1 MVGDRVRARI
11 SLILTLTLTLILT
24 LTLTIILTPTLTLT
38 LTLAGGQVGR
48 GVEGVG
54 EGGGVESARRGMQRA
69 HLLRAAAR
77 VALSVGLKVYG
88 GGEGEGKGEGSA
100 GARAVVA

>member
-1 MVGDRVRARI
+1 MQVTHALARDEPPMRARW
-11 SLILTLTLTLILT
+11 
-24 LTLTIILTPTLTLT
+24 
-38 LTLAGGQVGR
+38 
-48 GVEGVG
+48 
-54 EGGGVESARRGMQRA
+54 RA

-100 GARAVVA
+100 GVRAVVA